1 MKIVIEC
8 DCGNKLVEEVP
19 TRKYMQLIDITYSG
33 INLVMKAR
41 KLRMG
46 SWKKCELN
54 VKNVKFGLH
63 LD

>member
-33 INLVMKAR
+33 INLVMKAK

-46 SWKKCELN
+46 S
-54 VKNVKFGLH
+54 
-63 LD
+63 